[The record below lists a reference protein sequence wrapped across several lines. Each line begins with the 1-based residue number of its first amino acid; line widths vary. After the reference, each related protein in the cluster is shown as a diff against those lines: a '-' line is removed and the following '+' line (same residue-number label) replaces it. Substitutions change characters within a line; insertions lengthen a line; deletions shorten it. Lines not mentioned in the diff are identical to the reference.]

1 MFLSLIFNM
10 LLPAGQ
16 LNAGAVIKIAS
27 MVLVLNEPIFQTSSI
42 SFSREM
48 LTINCYII
56 SFF

>member
-1 MFLSLIFNM
+1 MFLLLILNM

-16 LNAGAVIKIAS
+16 LNAGAVIKIPC
-27 MVLVLNEPIFQTSSI
+27 MVLVLIEPIFQTSSI

-56 SFF
+56 LLF